1 MNSPTEAKRG
11 ELTNPCAKAGA
22 ARGGGGSDRM
32 LQRVSVPV
40 RAGMAR
46 YFQTRP
52 PLSDGHGRVAVN

>member
-1 MNSPTEAKRG
+1 MKPPF
-11 ELTNPCAKAGA
+11 L
-22 ARGGGGSDRM
+22 DIQYRM